1 MLFLILNIILDPIL
15 IFGWFGLPAMG
26 IRGAAIATVIGQ
38 IGAAIFAMA
47 SDDAIAQMSI
57 DENEYFS
64 ENRELC
70 NYFNGRFYKDFEA
83 YQKDTGMDA
92 NGINRK
98 VNPFCK

>member
-1 MLFLILNIILDPIL
+1 MESGSLEIKGNKFYNAPY
-15 IFGWFGLPAMG
+15 
-26 IRGAAIATVIGQ
+26 
-38 IGAAIFAMA
+38 GAAIFAMA

-92 NGINRK
+92 NGINRM